1 MTPPPVFYDCRKQ
14 SVRFADKTDGGV
26 KVNWVLKRESG
37 FVLTAAIIFI
47 LMLVFLA
54 AFALNAGYNQRVMT
68 NNVGLVRARAYYRAQ
83 GGVVDANARIRTN
96 YVVGL
101 EDGAGSTGTS
111 FLDPGYNPAPYHLN
125 LDTNS
130 PAFSADASIPAGYD
144 VTVDISAVNKNND
157 GTDVNPLTGR
167 RIIEAKGKD
176 TG

>member
-26 KVNWVLKRESG
+26 KVNWVLKKEGG

-54 AFALNAGYNQRVMT
+54 AFVLNVGYNQRVMT

-83 GGVVDANARIRTN
+83 AGVVDANARIRIN
-96 YVVGL
+96 YVTGL
-101 EDGAGSTGTS
+101 VAGAGSTGTS
-111 FLDPGYNPAPYHLN
+111 FLDPGYNPAPYHLD
-125 LDTNS
+125 LDMNPPT
-130 PAFSADASIPAGYD
+130 FSAAASIPADYD
-144 VTVDISAVNKNND
+144 VTVDISAVDKNNN

-167 RIIEAKGKD
+167 RIIEATGKG
-176 TG
+176 TT